1 MTLLDQVIGQLIGAV
16 NILGDDGI
24 GFVGPIVDVHIHL
37 REIDLCNLLP
47 DTLIENT
54 KKDQAVEQPSGLY
67 RVHVRRKC
75 CCCRR
80 NHDTRAGC
88 SLQLVDDPL
97 VHCHIK
103 FSFVSGAEPRTH
115 DDTDFFALPFSVV
128 RKDITGFSRKCKNFF
143 FQFFSHAVFS
153 VERLGNCYFTD
164 AQLICQVLHGY

>member
-1 MTLLDQVIGQLIGAV
+1 MALLDQVIGQLIGAV

-24 GFVGPIVDVHIHL
+24 GFVGLIVDVHIHL
-37 REIDLCNLLP
+37 REINLCNLLP
-47 DTLIENT
+47 DTLIEN
-54 KKDQAVEQPSGLY
+54 
-67 RVHVRRKC
+67 
-75 CCCRR
+75 
-80 NHDTRAGC
+80 
-88 SLQLVDDPL
+88 PL

-128 RKDITGFSRKCKNFF
+128 RKDITGFSRKRKNLF

-153 VERLGNCYFTD
+153 VQRLGNCYFTD

>member
-1 MTLLDQVIGQLIGAV
+1 MQSAPGH
-16 NILGDDGI
+16 
-24 GFVGPIVDVHIHL
+24 PY
-37 REIDLCNLLP
+37 REYQERSGRR
-47 DTLIENT
+47 T
-54 KKDQAVEQPSGLY
+54 ASGLY
-67 RVHVRRKC
+67 RVHVRREC

-128 RKDITGFSRKCKNFF
+128 RKDITGFSRKRKI
-143 FQFFSHAVFS
+143 FSFS
-153 VERLGNCYFTD
+153 SSPTPSFPFSALETVTLLMPSLSARSCMDTD
-164 AQLICQVLHGY
+164 FLSAMLPTAPLFVS